1 MAVKTSFIAL
11 LALIAG
17 AIVPTLVLAKSQSH
31 ANSTTSQ
38 NVITHSMVS
47 TYQRAT
53 NEANAYCGTHKDAS
67 FPVAQD
73 KDLQRIFNVDQA
85 IRGYDI
91 APKDDGVA
99 SVWSSQPVNE
109 FWRTEASYLQNVL
122 DKPGA
127 LQRIFSDS
135 PSLNPGTFELLTIS
149 MHVSRHAPEV
159 GKAVAAEFR
168 KLANGRDYMTAMA
181 AQIEADVE
189 HRATILKTPV
199 AVAKLPKSTDHASCF
214 SAASEYYKAAMLS
227 QNTRLAARVLEE
239 LHSIVGAYGGR
250 SKHSAPPQ

>member
-1 MAVKTSFIAL
+1 MTVKVSFIAL
-11 LALIAG
+11 LALIASTT
-17 AIVPTLVLAKSQSH
+17 VPTLVLAMSPSH
-31 ANSTTSQ
+31 ASNGASQ
-38 NVITHSMVS
+38 NAITHSMVS

-53 NEANAYCGTHKDAS
+53 DRANAYCGTHKESS

-91 APKDDGVA
+91 APKSDGA
-99 SVWSSQPVNE
+99 ARVWSSQPVNE

-122 DKPGA
+122 DEPGA

-159 GKAVAAEFR
+159 GKAVAAQFR
-168 KLANGRDYMTAMA
+168 QLANGRAYMTAMA
-181 AQIEADVE
+181 AQIEANVE
-189 HRATILKTPV
+189 HRATILKIQL
-199 AVAKLPKSTDHASCF
+199 AVAKLPESTDHARCF
-214 SAASEYYKAAMLS
+214 SAANEYYTAVILS
-227 QNTRLAARVLEE
+227 QNTPLAARVLVE

-250 SKHSAPPQ
+250 SQHSTSP